1 KQGKLAEAAA
11 SLNVIRARS
20 NATPVLAADVTLNY
34 ILDER
39 ARELVGEENRRMT
52 LMRTGT
58 LVERATRLNSI
69 SPINQM
75 TGLLPKH
82 LLMPI

>member
-1 KQGKLAEAAA
+1 
-11 SLNVIRARS
+11 
-20 NATPVLAADVTLNY
+20 
-34 ILDER
+34 
-39 ARELVGEENRRMT
+39 MT

-58 LVERATRLNSI
+58 LIERAVRLNSI

-82 LLMPI
+82 LLMPIPQTEINLNKDAVLEQNPGY